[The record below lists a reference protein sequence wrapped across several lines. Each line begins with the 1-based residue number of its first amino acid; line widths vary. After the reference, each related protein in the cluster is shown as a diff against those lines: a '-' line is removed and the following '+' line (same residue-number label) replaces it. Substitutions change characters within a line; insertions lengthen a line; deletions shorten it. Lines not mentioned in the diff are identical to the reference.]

1 VNIAYSVAY
10 AKTAEL
16 LQIVYN
22 VDLDPCWRY
31 MNKFP
36 RLHRLKS
43 AMEFKQVWRSAK
55 RFSTQYIT
63 IYSCPNNLGFSRL
76 GLSISKK
83 HIRNATDRNRIKR
96 VARETFRL
104 NQTRLG
110 NKDMVVVA
118 YKGANLLSKPEQQ
131 QRFQDLWK
139 RIGAQS
145 KKTSE

>member
-1 VNIAYSVAY
+1 
-10 AKTAEL
+10 
-16 LQIVYN
+16 
-22 VDLDPCWRY
+22 

-43 AMEFKQVWRSAK
+43 ATEFKQVFRCAK
-55 RFSTQYIT
+55 RYSTQYIT
-63 IYSCPNNLGFSRL
+63 VYSCPNNLGFPRL

-104 NQTRLG
+104 NQTNLG
-110 NKDMVVVA
+110 NKDIVVVA
-118 YKGANLLSKPEQQ
+118 YKGADSLSKPQQQ

-139 RIGAQS
+139 RLSTQS
-145 KKTSE
+145 KKTVIPADR